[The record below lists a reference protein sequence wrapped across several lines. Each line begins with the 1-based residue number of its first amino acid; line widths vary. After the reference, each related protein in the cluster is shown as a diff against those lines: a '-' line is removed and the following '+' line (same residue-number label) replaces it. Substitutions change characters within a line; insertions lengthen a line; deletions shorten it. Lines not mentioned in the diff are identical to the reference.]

1 MTARG
6 SLALVGVLAMLLA
19 GCAEDPPDGFEGLPS
34 PSPSPAASASA
45 EAVPSPTETVAA
57 EVDPTVVP
65 PVEEMTT
72 EYVEAVVNT
81 IEEKSGELFARVLAE
96 PVNPIGAVPD
106 GTIEGL
112 EALYAG
118 DSLQLNIEEAEA
130 LAQSEE
136 ARELALPATQYTG
149 LRYEVLQVSYAE
161 PECVV
166 AVAHLNRDGT
176 SQDGGDDPAAT
187 VLSLVRAPESVEGNP
202 TPWLIAKSL
211 PNVGSD
217 GSINSDQFALDAT
230 LQDLEGVLP
239 NDCTGGEE
247 SRVS

>member
-1 MTARG
+1 MAARG
-6 SLALVGVLAMLLA
+6 SLALVGVLVMLLA
-19 GCAEDPPDGFEGLPS
+19 GCTDDPPDGFEGLPS
-34 PSPSPAASASA
+34 PSPSPTASASA
-45 EAVPSPTETVAA
+45 EASPSPNAEVAA
-57 EVDPTVVP
+57 EVDQTVVP

-106 GTIEGL
+106 GTLEGL
-112 EALYAG
+112 EALFAG
-118 DSLQLNIEEAEA
+118 DRLQLKIEEAEA

-136 ARELALPATQYTG
+136 ARELALPAEQYTG
-149 LRYEVLQVSYAE
+149 LRYDILQVSYAE
-161 PECVV
+161 IGCLV
-166 AVAHLNRDGT
+166 AVGRLNRDGT
-176 SQDGGDDPAAT
+176 SQEGGDDPALAI
-187 VLSLVRAPESVEGNP
+187 LSLVRVPGDAKDNP

-230 LQDLEGVLP
+230 LQDLEDVLP
-239 NDCTGGEE
+239 NDCTGGEA